1 MGFGLK
7 RISNNNID
15 NNNLKIGDLIGIRII
30 PNEIGFGI
38 DKIQEL
44 ECIIVDFTRFSD
56 EVYIP
61 TIMVL
66 WDEECL
72 INLDD
77 KRIKSFFKIGELNN
91 THILQPYSS
100 YGHDDV
106 SVDINSIKGARK

>member
-1 MGFGLK
+1 MSFGLK

-15 NNNLKIGDLIGIRII
+15 TNNLKIGDLIGIKII
-30 PNEIGFGI
+30 PSEIGFGI

-56 EVYIP
+56 EFYVP
-61 TIMVL
+61 TIMIL
-66 WDEECL
+66 LDEECL

-91 THILQPYSS
+91 THILCPYSS
-100 YGHDDV
+100 YGYDDI
-106 SVDINSIKGARK
+106 SVNINNIKRTK